1 MARPHDAVFFTAG
14 ALTVPEAAENNALLA
29 NMLDMIMHEIH
40 AETGANVRIM
50 HGKRPQDIEDGHS
63 SAWYFSPD
71 NPLVND
77 FRGPIAVISGETWDR
92 LTANDKMPVARAE
105 GTHLILES
113 ADEPR
118 FAVTLPQDK
127 CVFIAAGSPKQRG
140 LIVRTLT
147 TLVENANLSPCVTF
161 APMHAWEDSFKRVL
175 QCVLNVAL
183 TLRLYNEKIVVVSKE
198 ATTAGVCVCDG
209 VSALLEIIKLD
220 APEASSD
227 EAFHLKTGHGAAQIL
242 FTEDAA
248 EQEAF
253 QTRIG
258 LKLSNMIHENRREI

>member
-14 ALTVPEAAENNALLA
+14 ELTVPEAAENNALLT

-40 AETGANVRIM
+40 VETGANVRVM
-50 HGKRPQDIEDGHS
+50 HGKRPHDIEDGHS

-77 FRGPIAVISGETWDR
+77 FRGPLAVISGETWDR

-118 FAVTLPQDK
+118 FAVTLPQGK
-127 CVFIAAGSPKQRG
+127 CVFIAAGSPEQRG
-140 LIVRTLT
+140 LIARTLT
-147 TLVENANLSPCVTF
+147 TLVENVNLSPCVTF
-161 APMHAWEDSFKRVL
+161 EPMHAWEDSFKRVL
-175 QCVLNVAL
+175 QCVLSIAL
-183 TLRLYNEKIVVVSKE
+183 TLRLFNEKIVVVSKE
-198 ATTAGVCVCDG
+198 ATTAGLCVCDG
-209 VSALLEIIKLD
+209 VSALVEIIKLD
-220 APEASSD
+220 KPEPSSD
-227 EAFHLKTGHGAAQIL
+227 EPFHMDVGHGSVSIL
-242 FTEDAA
+242 FKGDA
-248 EQEAF
+248 EHDAF